1 MSLSDALHSVL
12 EDLWNCFRTMLKTLV
27 AAPHVI
33 LVPCLLFATS
43 VALGCWAIVSF
54 EMATASNLQEQAAL
68 VTQQAGQAWQ
78 ASLNATYQ
86 PVKMMAHLVAE
97 NPQWQDLEARFPS
110 WADLALKM
118 VPDNSVRV
126 VQLLPF
132 GVIKAIFPNEGANK
146 LAQDLD
152 TFALPSRQRPL
163 DIAASRNLT
172 VTGPVDL
179 VQGYTGILIQAPIFI
194 SGVGP
199 GELFGQ
205 SKGATNCSI
214 CAFNSTYQDK
224 FWGDVPAVTGL
235 LPHQNADSIMAG
247 FVQAVTD
254 FRFILHNLAPLEQ
267 AGYEYTLMRLG
278 SGIINTSSPATF
290 SGALTVAQVPF
301 GKPPREPVSAFI
313 TSATDNVGLP
323 NGWTNKGRQAGLLVM
338 VVVLSLLLSVM
349 LASLLLGRYNYKE
362 LLLTILPERLFDQ
375 VTRTRSFLDKSNHW
389 TGHYLTAR
397 APANII
403 LDMMSDFLEGKQPSV
418 KDIMCAR
425 VAAPWPSTSS
435 LHCSGTLSVHPY
447 KT

>member
-1 MSLSDALHSVL
+1 
-12 EDLWNCFRTMLKTLV
+12 
-27 AAPHVI
+27 
-33 LVPCLLFATS
+33 
-43 VALGCWAIVSF
+43 
-54 EMATASNLQEQAAL
+54 
-68 VTQQAGQAWQ
+68 
-78 ASLNATYQ
+78 
-86 PVKMMAHLVAE
+86 MMAHLVAE

-118 VPDNSVRV
+118 VPDNSIRV

-172 VTGPVDL
+172 VTGPVNL
-179 VQGYTGILIQAPIFI
+179 VQGYTGILLQAPIFI

-224 FWGDVPAVTGL
+224 FWG
-235 LPHQNADSIMAG
+235 

-267 AGYEYTLMRLG
+267 VMLHCNLALTNLRLG
-278 SGIINTSSPATF
+278 LNSGSSQARGHF
-290 SGALTVAQVPF
+290 NL
-301 GKPPREPVSAFI
+301 GKPSKDTDTIDEASVAAVARHATNALSSAGNCLPML
-313 TSATDNVGLP
+313 SAKLGHA
-323 NGWTNKGRQAGLLVM
+323 TNSHPSQGPYQ
-338 VVVLSLLLSVM
+338 
-349 LASLLLGRYNYKE
+349 YNYKE

-418 KDIMCAR
+418 KDIMVRPAQITWH
-425 VAAPWPSTSS
+425 VPAPKPLTLS
-435 LHCSGTLSVHPY
+435 LHCSGTLSVDHY
-447 KT
+447 KTVFCLCGVPMLMAYTRAWSPTTYIIA